1 MKIFNLFSLEVSARH
16 SGEYKI
22 RPYTFIFFTG
32 FLFLSSCALNTQ
44 NIKTQNLKT
53 QNQVLLSL
61 NHWTAEGAVNI
72 FMPPEPAQHINFI
85 WTQNNQ
91 NSQIELYGPLG
102 LDPIKINQTPDK
114 STLET
119 FDHKIYQADNS
130 EDLMDHLLGWSLP
143 LDQMKYWL
151 LGINSG
157 AGAWNITYL
166 SYSPVTFN
174 QTVFNLPAKIQLT
187 KKSAQTNQELLH
199 QQPDQ
204 QPPLQNLSQLIQDEQ
219 TQQIQQQIQR
229 MSVIVLIH
237 QWVLQD

>member
-1 MKIFNLFSLEVSARH
+1 MKFFKPIFLTSLLALS
-16 SGEYKI
+16 S
-22 RPYTFIFFTG
+22 
-32 FLFLSSCALNTQ
+32 LLSSCALNTQ
-44 NIKTQNLKT
+44 NLNTQNLNTQNIKT

-85 WTQNNQ
+85 WTQDKQ
-91 NSQIELYGPLG
+91 DSQIELYGPLG
-102 LDPIKINQTPDK
+102 LDPIKITQTPDK
-114 STLET
+114 ITLET

-166 SYSPVTFN
+166 SYSPVAFN

-187 KKSAQTNQELLH
+187 KNSAQPNQELLH

-204 QPPLQNLSQLIQDEQ
+204 QPPLQNLSQLIQDQQ

-237 QWVLQD
+237 QWVLLPQN